1 MLLGHRQP
9 SRHRPSRAGSAD
21 GTTELILAGGS
32 ATNRWYGVGAL
43 AAALGQDKVTLAC
56 HPTLIQEVARERDD
70 SLQVPGHP
78 LEEAGCVLGAVGEF
92 RKFYL
97 LGSSEGCRAIQF
109 RLRLTWEG
117 AS

>member
-9 SRHRPSRAGSAD
+9 SRHWPSRAGSAD

-56 HPTLIQEVARERDD
+56 HPALIQEVARERDD
-70 SLQVPGHP
+70 SQP
-78 LEEAGCVLGAVGEF
+78 AGAWSPPSRSGVCIGGRGGV
-92 RKFYL
+92 
-97 LGSSEGCRAIQF
+97 
-109 RLRLTWEG
+109 
-117 AS
+117 